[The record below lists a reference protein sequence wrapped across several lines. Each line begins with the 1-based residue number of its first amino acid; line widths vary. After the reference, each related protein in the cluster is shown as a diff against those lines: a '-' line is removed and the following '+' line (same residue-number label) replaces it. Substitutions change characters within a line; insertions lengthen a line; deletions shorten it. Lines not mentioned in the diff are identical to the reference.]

1 MKKLFRHVSGYIF
14 IFLIFNALWELCS
27 FPQLP
32 KAWETII
39 ELFIGPLTLL
49 SGFLWFLFRVLWK
62 IPVINTILRP
72 CFAINPYL
80 QGTWKGSLK
89 YEWEQKHSE
98 KEVFL
103 VIIQA
108 DAFTIHCRLFTDEK
122 ESESLQATL
131 SEYNGRWALMYQYQT
146 LESFERRRENPVH
159 TGTTVLYLDDTLK
172 PWTLR
177 GHYYTFRNTSGELEF
192 KKVSSKLAK
201 SYNSAQSIC
210 CKPTP

>member
-1 MKKLFRHVSGYIF
+1 MKNLFKYVSGYIF

-32 KAWETII
+32 KAWETIV
-39 ELFIGPLTLL
+39 ELFLGPLTLL
-49 SGFLWFLFRVLWK
+49 SGFLWILFRILWK

-122 ESESLQATL
+122 ESESLQSTL
-131 SEYNGRWALMYQYQT
+131 SERDRRWTLMYQYQT

-172 PWTLR
+172 PLR
-177 GHYYTFRNTSGELEF
+177 LCGHYYTFRNTSGDLEF
-192 KKVSSKLAK
+192 KKVSPNLTK
-201 SYNSAQSIC
+201 SYASAQSIC
-210 CKPTP
+210 DKPIP